1 MNRIRDILSLPTPKD
16 RVSSI
21 REIDYDRL
29 YRQGFRFLFFDYD
42 NTLAPWKSPLLDRE
56 TKRLF
61 LELIDKGFSIA
72 IISNAPTKRA
82 EEIRKGI
89 DERIGVFG
97 NMRKPGVKKLRNIVA
112 RAGAAP
118 SQSVLIGD
126 LFFTDI
132 IVGNRLMMH
141 TFLVNPYT
149 AKLSNAT
156 KKCSAFFVYVL
167 SMVPVFFYKLYF
179 YTIGWFFRMMHLI
192 SPHEYARS
200 VFSVDYE
207 QLASHQLDA
216 IIFDLDNTLLPWRG
230 ESLDTQIKDLFAR
243 LKRYG
248 FRVFILSN
256 SSKTGRLETIKK
268 QLGEELVIRGKMLKP
283 FPYKM
288 KDCLKK
294 ANQDAKK
301 TVIIGDQLFTDILCG
316 NLLRLYTIKVDAL
329 DLHNEF
335 WVTKILRFFE
345 RRLIS
350 FIHFKPK
357 IKETDDRTKAQF
369 STPNTL
375 WIAGAGD
382 KSAGENR
389 LRKSAS
395 STEHLRRERM
405 GRICRKY

>member
-16 RVSSI
+16 RAASI
-21 REIDYDRL
+21 WEIDYDRL

-42 NTLAPWKSPLLDRE
+42 NTLAPWKSPLLDDD

-61 LELIDKGFSIA
+61 SELIEKGFSIN
-72 IISNAPTKRA
+72 IISNAPTKRVA
-82 EEIRKGI
+82 EVRKGI
-89 DERIGVFG
+89 DERVGVFG
-97 NMRKPGVKKLRNIVA
+97 NMRKPGVKKLRDVVL

-141 TFLVNPYT
+141 TFLVNPYM
-149 AKLSNAT
+149 AKLENAT
-156 KKCSAFFVYVL
+156 KRFTTIFQNIL
-167 SMVPVFFYKLYF
+167 SMIPVFFYKLYF
-179 YTIGWFFRMMHLI
+179 YTIGWFFRLTHLI

-207 QLASHQLDA
+207 QLALHRLDA
-216 IIFDLDNTLLPWRG
+216 VVFDLDNTLLPRRIG
-230 ESLDTQIKDLFAR
+230 SLSEEVTALFTR
-243 LKRYG
+243 LQRCG

-256 SSKTGRLETIKK
+256 TWRTDRLKNIEK
-268 QLGEELVIRGKMLKP
+268 QIGEGQIIRGKMLKP

-288 KDCLKK
+288 RGFLKQ
-294 ANQDAKK
+294 AGQDPKK

-316 NLLRLYTIKVDAL
+316 NLLHLYTIKVEAL
-329 DLHNEF
+329 DPHDEY
-335 WVTKILRFFE
+335 WTTKILRFFE

-357 IKETDDRTKAQF
+357 IKETGGWAKAP
-369 STPNTL
+369 SPVSKPEMT
-375 WIAGAGD
+375 AGD
-382 KSAGENR
+382 TDESEEGE
-389 LRKSAS
+389 L
-395 STEHLRRERM
+395 LPIGMERM
-405 GRICRKY
+405 DRRATNAEM